1 MCLWPGRLWAPLRL
15 PPGSQPPARV
25 LGPQQE
31 PVSAQLLLQ
40 AVRKAACANHE
51 SDPGTPLL
59 RTFERHSRETPRCSP
74 VKALVPTGR
83 CPGLGCASSLTSSPN
98 RYGLPIAQ
106 VACALR
112 CVPTCPCSITS
123 LPSDSVTALL
133 VSLKSPPGWYLLL
146 IRVAATRTQAQRG
159 QLPIC
164 LEGERSQR
172 RKAQRLGPSTPWQ
185 SLRSELVSVGRFLH
199 LPVPCRPT
207 SHTGA

>member
-25 LGPQQE
+25 LGPLQE
-31 PVSAQLLLQ
+31 PVSAQLLLP

-112 CVPTCPCSITS
+112 CVPTCPCRVTS
-123 LPSDSVTALL
+123 LPRDSVTALL
-133 VSLKSPPGWYLLL
+133 VSLKSPPGWYLFTHTSSCHQSERKPREGSCPSVLREK
-146 IRVAATRTQAQRG
+146 RVRG
-159 QLPIC
+159 
-164 LEGERSQR
+164 
-172 RKAQRLGPSTPWQ
+172 RKP
-185 SLRSELVSVGRFLH
+185 
-199 LPVPCRPT
+199 
-207 SHTGA
+207 GA